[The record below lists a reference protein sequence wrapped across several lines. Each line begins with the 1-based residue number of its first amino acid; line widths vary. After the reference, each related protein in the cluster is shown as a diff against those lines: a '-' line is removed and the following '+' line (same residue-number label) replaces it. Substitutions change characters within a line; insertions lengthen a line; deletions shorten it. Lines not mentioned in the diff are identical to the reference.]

1 MYESILCIS
10 FNVMEQISNLGVFHH
25 KSVKPQNMEKIIKI
39 ALTNALLEAQNM
51 ARKHSFTQPDDQLT
65 CLWEQER
72 FVWTPE
78 RTRQMRKILKA
89 LFVADEID
97 YFVSPTTRCCPTL
110 IRFRKQ
116 TRESGGHSE
125 TDYELWVGK
134 KLVELSSSCYSP

>member
-1 MYESILCIS
+1 MNQLFPKPS
-10 FNVMEQISNLGVFHH
+10 FASKL
-25 KSVKPQNMEKIIKI
+25 VKPLINKKIIKI